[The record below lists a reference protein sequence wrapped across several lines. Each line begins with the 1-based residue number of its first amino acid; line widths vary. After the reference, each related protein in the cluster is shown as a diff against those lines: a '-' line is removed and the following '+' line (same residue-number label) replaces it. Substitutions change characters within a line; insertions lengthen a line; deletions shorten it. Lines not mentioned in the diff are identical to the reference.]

1 VGDLVKAGYD
11 VETAMA
17 LAETATLGAASEVDA
32 ATGKF
37 GDLSNTAVQLGNILR
52 ALGYDTTQTGRVM
65 DVMARAAQDSNLDV
79 SDLVEIIS
87 RVGPTAKLAG
97 LEIEDLAAQAAVLS
111 NNGMEA
117 SLIGT
122 GLRSV
127 LQSLINPSG
136 QLKGQLDALG
146 ISLVDGQGN
155 LRDVNEVLDGLQE
168 LPRRGGEGLQ
178 TLTQATGSYGSTAA
192 ASLGSASETVKEFR
206 TSMENAEGSAQQ
218 LADTMRNSGAGAAAE
233 LQAR

>member
-1 VGDLVKAGYD
+1 
-11 VETAMA
+11 
-17 LAETATLGAASEVDA
+17 
-32 ATGKF
+32 
-37 GDLSNTAVQLGNILR
+37 
-52 ALGYDTTQTGRVM
+52 M

-79 SDLVEIIS
+79 SDLVDIIA

-97 LEIEDLAAQAAVLS
+97 LEIEDLAAQAAVLA

-136 QLKGQLDALG
+136 AMKGQLDALG
-146 ISLVDGQGN
+146 ISLVDGNGN
-155 LRDVNEVLDGLQE
+155 LRDFNEVLDGLHE
-168 LPRRGGEGLQ
+168 LTQRGGEGLQ
-178 TLTQATGSYGSTAA
+178 ILTQATGSYGSTAA

-206 TSMENAEGSAQQ
+206 SNMEQAEGTAQE
-218 LADTMRNSGAGAAAE
+218 LADTMRNSAAGAAAE
-233 LQAR
+233 MKARIGDARAELG